1 MGIRPPVVI
10 LYVVV
15 DPVVSVKTLLLQA
28 QMPDVTL
35 RPGASVMARV
45 ASRGEQHGVIVLA
58 GIPLTARLPDGVEAG
73 ATLKLHVDE
82 VTPERVVLRLD
93 TQAAAGLAAPPPA
106 PRPQARVAVHEP
118 PRRNPALG
126 EDGVSVKLSFESAAL
141 GRLDLQIDLGSG
153 ALQVGVDAPPGRA
166 YELADDGAERLRAT
180 LEGATGLRSAVRVT
194 PRREPL
200 DLYA

>member
-1 MGIRPPVVI
+1 M
-10 LYVVV
+10 V

-28 QMPDVTL
+28 QMPELTL

-58 GIPLTARLPDGVEAG
+58 GIPLTAQLPEGVEAG

-82 VTPERVVLRLD
+82 VTPERVVLRMD
-93 TQAAAGLAAPPPA
+93 AQSAAAMAAPPPP
-106 PRPQARVAVHEP
+106 PRQEARVEGEP
-118 PRRNPALG
+118 PRRNPAMG
-126 EDGVSVKLSFESAAL
+126 EDGVALNLSFQSTAL
-141 GRLDLQIDLGSG
+141 GRLDLRIDLGSG
-153 ALQVGVDAPPGRA
+153 RVHVGVEAPPGHA
-166 YELADDGAERLRAT
+166 YELADAGAERLRAQ
-180 LEGATGLRSAVRVT
+180 LDAATGLRSAVQVT

>member
-1 MGIRPPVVI
+1 M
-10 LYVVV
+10 V
-15 DPVVSVKTLLLQA
+15 DPVISVKTLLLQA
-28 QMPDVTL
+28 QLPDVTL

-58 GIPLTARLPDGVEAG
+58 GIPLTAQLPDGVEAG

-93 TQAAAGLAAPPPA
+93 AQAAAPVAAPPP
-106 PRPQARVAVHEP
+106 PQRQEVKVAVQEQ
-118 PRRNPALG
+118 PRRTSADG
-126 EDGVSVKLSFESAAL
+126 EDGATVALAFQSAAL
-141 GRLDLQIDLGSG
+141 GRLDLRIDLGTG
-153 ALQVGVDAPPGRA
+153 TVTVGVEAPPGRA
-166 YELADDGAERLRAT
+166 YELAEAGAERLRAS
-180 LEGATGLRSAVRVT
+180 LDGATGLRSAVRVT